1 MYMCHEN
8 LVRFH
13 MNTSQMSAIYYSEKN
28 KYNVLLV
35 K

>member
-13 MNTSQMSAIYYSEKN
+13 MNTSQISTIYSEKN